1 MFRRL
6 LCVCANTTKLVEH
19 PVRAVADKHGVLT
32 RTQHNLAALIFA
44 FALGTEAI
52 AGTCP
57 AVPGVRR
64 VCTREVNIPKL
75 KPGAEY
81 VGHAFRCADGL
92 IRWVTDQ
99 SQRGYL
105 RFLWLD
111 EQENVWREGSK
122 ATLDRWTGA
131 WAPVEEVRAPQ
142 HGETYER
149 ALTFGGRCTYR
160 VGG

>member
-1 MFRRL
+1 M
-6 LCVCANTTKLVEH
+6 
-19 PVRAVADKHGVLT
+19 
-32 RTQHNLAALIFA
+32 
-44 FALGTEAI
+44 
-52 AGTCP
+52 
-57 AVPGVRR
+57 
-64 VCTREVNIPKL
+64 PKL

-81 VGHAFRCADGL
+81 VGRAFRCADGL